1 MSKMFPKIFGLF
13 LLCLIGSK
21 GFSFPL
27 TYGFYKGHGQ
37 IENQTYSVGLTVSSP
52 MDRVIS
58 FETYYT
64 LSDGQTKKW
73 NFSFKETMPTQYQVI
88 FNGFVV
94 GSGSC
99 HTENKSCSYNIP
111 YSKEKLEET
120 FIIKNSKLI
129 RYGSKWVDN
138 KKTSWTEEY
147 TFSPNRRLSF

>member
-1 MSKMFPKIFGLF
+1 MPKMYPKILGLF

-27 TYGFYKGHGQ
+27 TYGHYKGHGQ
-37 IENQTYSVGLTVSSP
+37 IENQIYSVGLTVSSP
-52 MDRVIS
+52 IDRVIS

-73 NFSFKETMPTQYQVI
+73 NFSFKETTPTQYQVI
-88 FNGFVV
+88 FNGFIV

-99 HTENKSCSYNIP
+99 HTENKSCSYSIP

-129 RYGSKWVDN
+129 RYGSKWLDN